1 MLDDFREWLSDYLRY
16 FMLGG
21 AILLVVLILF
31 LGVRACSGGKE
42 STNKQDEQQKTE
54 VTPTAVPQENEE
66 DKEEEEDTNPLVEN
80 DTDVAELIKEYYKA
94 FGEKDI
100 DGLKNIVT
108 DLSPTDEAKITNAKE
123 YIEGYEVTT
132 VYTKAGLEEDTYV
145 VYACY
150 EMKCSGIETT
160 VPMLSQLYVV
170 TDEDGKLAVDASEDE
185 EVISYMEAQLKEDDV
200 LKLKKSVQK
209 ANEQA
214 QEKDE
219 ALAEFLS
226 GLGEESSAETI
237 TMTVN
242 DGCNVRAEAV
252 SGSEIIGG
260 YDVGTEV
267 EVYGMVGEWYQVDY
281 EGEIGYIY
289 NTLLD

>member
-21 AILLVVLILF
+21 AILLVVLVLF

-42 STNKQDEQQKTE
+42 NTNKQKEQQTVQE
-54 VTPTAVPQENEE
+54 VTPTPVPKEE
-66 DKEEEEDTNPLVEN
+66 DVEEEDVNPLVEN
-80 DTDVAELIKEYYKA
+80 DAEVADLIKEYYKA

-108 DLSPTDEAKITNAKE
+108 ELSPTDEAKITNAKE
-123 YIEGYEVTT
+123 YIEGYEVTK
-132 VYTKAGLEEDTYV
+132 VYTKAGLKEDTYV
-145 VYACY
+145 AYACY

-170 TDEDGKLAVDASEDE
+170 TDEDGSFVVSASEDE
-185 EVISYMEAQLKEDDV
+185 DVTSYMEAQLKDEDV
-200 LKLKKSVQK
+200 QELKKSVQK

-214 QEKDE
+214 QENDE

-226 GLGEESSAETI
+226 GLGEESKKEGTM
-237 TMTVN
+237 MTVN
-242 DGCNVRAEAV
+242 AVDGCNVRAEA
-252 SGSEIIGG
+252 SSDSDIIAV
-260 YDVGTEV
+260 YEEDTEV
-267 EVYGMVGEWYQVDY
+267 EVLGMVGEWYQVDY